1 MNKINLLLVAISFVL
16 LSSCTDSKREK
27 LFNYGNEFK
36 VEMYSG
42 NKLVRSW
49 ISTGKV
55 SSEKGSDGYYFK
67 DKSTGKLVE
76 VTGDIVITNV
86 D

>member
-1 MNKINLLLVAISFVL
+1 MKKVSILLLIIATAL
-16 LSSCTDSKREK
+16 LVGCTDSKREK

-42 NKLVRSW
+42 CQLV
-49 ISTGKV
+49 KV
-55 SSEKGSDGYYFK
+55 A
-67 DKSTGKLVE
+67 
-76 VTGDIVITNV
+76 GDIVITNN